1 MGISKKRATSR
12 GKKLLVPNK
21 AALPILLI
29 IVIAA
34 VLSLATLLSF
44 SSTSAIITNSSVNE
58 AHSNAQIQAS
68 DMSKIVSNKLA
79 DVVDNVQVISAS
91 PVIASGDVNMI
102 DEVLKTAQDS
112 TRDFTTTYSWVNS
125 AGSPAANSNATI
137 LAAAQKAGLN
147 VSQQQYFLKP
157 NVTGKQYLII
167 AQPSYDRQLVNGNEE
182 GVFIGVVTASVSLTS
197 IGQYVQTQLSSHF
210 PGTVGLLDPTGVIL
224 YSANE
229 SFVGANVFGA
239 QFRASLPSAFKQPF
253 YSMINQSLKGS
264 TGFQD
269 FSLNGASGTF
279 AYQPVSVSINGRNQT
294 YAREAAILFVGLPH
308 VLAADQA
315 AQIAL

>member
-1 MGISKKRATSR
+1 MGISKKRVSSR

-44 SSTSAIITNSSVNE
+44 SSTSAIITSSSVNE

-91 PVIASGDVNMI
+91 PAIASGDVNQI
-102 DEVLKTAQDS
+102 DGVLKTAQDS
-112 TRDFTTTYSWVNS
+112 TRDFTTTYSWVNA
-125 AGSPAANSNATI
+125 AGSPTANSNATI
-137 LAAAQKAGLN
+137 LAAAQKAGVN
-147 VSQQQYFLKP
+147 VSQEQYFLVPKSTGTVYLSATIVS
-157 NVTGKQYLII
+157 NVTGKQYLLV

-182 GVFIGVVTASVSLTS
+182 NVFSGVVTASVSLTS

-210 PGTVGLLDPTGVIL
+210 PGSVGLLDPTGVIL

-229 SFVGANVFGA
+229 SYVGANVFGS
-239 QFRASLPSAFKQPF
+239 QFRASLPSAFRQPF
-253 YSMINQSLKGS
+253 YSMINQSLKG
-264 TGFQD
+264 T
-269 FSLNGASGTF
+269 
-279 AYQPVSVSINGRNQT
+279 
-294 YAREAAILFVGLPH
+294 
-308 VLAADQA
+308 
-315 AQIAL
+315 